1 MKKLLRI
8 LYLIILCTEASAVL
22 PTGAVDVKCLD
33 GSCQYTLL
41 SSQASFGIWPEMT
54 PARNDPMK
62 PMIPPENDPLLCLG
76 STASDTHISDDG
88 QKFVLVVP
96 RGQCSFEQKA
106 ITAQKLG
113 ASGLII
119 YGTLASRYGFNSTT
133 DELIYP
139 QEYNDYDCN
148 MAQAEIPISSLSIEK
163 QYNQLHNDPILS
175 GSASQGNL
183 CALQNPTFE
192 TKCPSQRCLLTGNIT
207 SDGNYMKSCCAWD
220 LFIWLYNDDSIND
233 KEINLSIPAFYITM
247 VESDMLLQ
255 DMKTQQIQL
264 VMYRRYYPKYNLA
277 SFMIWGLGVFVA
289 ALASWMSASE
299 YRNFKSSSSSSDS
312 EALEVAARGHGY
324 HRVGSSSNSN
334 PSSSSFNEE
343 SVELEASHACG
354 FIVFSS
360 MGLLVLFFFKIY
372 NVVKVMYAFGCSGA
386 LSQVII
392 YPLLIQVTK
401 KLNVQDRIACTASF
415 LDIGVVTVSQLI
427 ASFVSYGVGAVW
439 LYMALT
445 FIHPDENTF
454 FWVMQD
460 VFGACMCIIFL
471 STMRLNSIKVAST
484 LLLAAFVYD
493 IFFVFV
499 TPYLTKGGESI
510 MIDVATS
517 GGPPKADP
525 SWCEKYP
532 RDRDCRGGDPLPML
546 FTIPRL
552 FDFTG
557 GSSMLGLGDIVLPGL
572 LISFA
577 ARYDEAK
584 RFIGKSNRGG
594 SDGSGVVNQTC
605 STKSKGYFPYLV
617 IAYAIGLA
625 MANIAVYA
633 MNMGQPALLYLVP
646 CCLGTMIYLAKK
658 RGEDLWNTPKVITAC
673 DEILYGIEDTD
684 GNNQD
689 ENDDRND
696 DTPGLR
702 SIT

>member
-1 MKKLLRI
+1 MNRYFIISCFIGLL
-8 LYLIILCTEASAVL
+8 LAEVSAVL
-22 PTGAVDVKCLD
+22 PTAAVDVECQD

-41 SSQASFGIWPEMT
+41 SSQASFGTWPEMT
-54 PARNDPMK
+54 AERNE
-62 PMIPPENDPLLCLG
+62 PMIPMMAPENDPLLCLG
-76 STASDTHISDDG
+76 STASDTYDFVNG
-88 QKFVLVVP
+88 KKFVLVVP
-96 RGQCSFEQKA
+96 RGQCTFEQKTIA
-106 ITAQKLG
+106 AQKLG
-113 ASGLII
+113 ASGIII
-119 YGTLASRYGFNSTT
+119 YGTLASRYGLNTTT

-139 QEYNDYDCN
+139 QKYNDYDCD
-148 MAQAEIPISSLSIEK
+148 MAQAEIPISSLSLEK
-163 QYNQLHNDPILS
+163 PYDYIHNDPILS
-175 GSASQGNL
+175 GSAAQGNL
-183 CALQNPTFE
+183 CAVQNPTFE
-192 TKCPSQRCLLTGNIT
+192 LSCPSQRCILTGELS

-220 LFIWLYNDDSIND
+220 LFIWLYNDDSIDN
-233 KEINLSIPAFYITM
+233 KEVDVSIPAFYITM
-247 VESDMLLQ
+247 SESDILLQ
-255 DMKTQQIQL
+255 DMQTKQIQV
-264 VMYRRYYPKYNLA
+264 VMYRRYYPKYNIA
-277 SFMIWGLGVFVA
+277 SFLIWGLGVFVA

-299 YRNFKSSSSSSDS
+299 YRNFKSSSSPIRS
-312 EALEVAARGHGY
+312 EALDESASARGHGY
-324 HRVGSSSNSN
+324 HRVGSNSN

-360 MGLLVLFFFKIY
+360 IGLLVLFFFKIY

-386 LSQVII
+386 LAQVII
-392 YPLLIQVTK
+392 YPLLTRVMKRLDFVDEVAFTT
-401 KLNVQDRIACTASF
+401 AC
-415 LDIGVVTVSQLI
+415 LDIGPVTILQLI
-427 ASFVSYGVGAVW
+427 ANSISYGIGAVW

-445 FIHPDENTF
+445 FLHPDENPF
-454 FWVMQD
+454 FWIMQD
-460 VFGACMCIIFL
+460 IFGACMCIMFL

-484 LLLAAFVYD
+484 LLIAAFFYD

-510 MIDVATS
+510 MVDVATS

-532 RDRDCRGGDPLPML
+532 RDNDCRGGDPLPML

-594 SDGSGVVNQTC
+594 SGTVHQTC

-617 IAYAIGLA
+617 IAYAVGLA

-633 MNMGQPALLYLVP
+633 MKMGQPALLYLVP
-646 CCLGTMIYLAKK
+646 CCLGTMVYLAKK
-658 RGEDLWNTPKVITAC
+658 RGEDLWDTPKVIMAC
-673 DEILYGIEDTD
+673 DDILYGIEDDGTD
-684 GNNQD
+684 EDQNN
-689 ENDDRND
+689 ERND
-696 DTPGLR
+696 EAHGLR